1 MTLWQVRVIG
11 EIIFKNAY
19 DWLTTTS
26 TSSLNSSFDFC
37 WCRESDSVPERRGWS
52 CCQQSLL
59 RTLRDFPSLPGQTGT
74 GSWRAPPLPGQ
85 YSRGQ
90 TVEDLPHRPRVLQ
103 PDGGGGQVPGPGSR
117 PQVLPEWE
125 AAGARPPTWLC
136 SRLSGGE
143 LLSAGELCQTLST
156 VCTDQH
162 QPGLSAVIKWN
173 KLNVNPV
180 DIRFLHEKCDGNNTQ
195 YSNQDL
201 HIEHWMQFFSPG
213 NPWTFQYLVLFMRWP
228 KSSNSWLSVYFRL
241 STAHHTSPWV
251 NIKSLAGQ
259 HDVSCVLQLKDHV
272 DTY

>member
-1 MTLWQVRVIG
+1 ML
-11 EIIFKNAY
+11 F
-19 DWLTTTS
+19 
-26 TSSLNSSFDFC
+26 
-37 WCRESDSVPERRGWS
+37 RESEKVPAGRTSW
-52 CCQQSLL
+52 QQILL
-59 RTLRDFPSLPGQTGT
+59 RSLGDLPAIPGPAGPGQGRSSSLPGEH
-74 GSWRAPPLPGQ
+74 PG
-85 YSRGQ
+85 GQ

-125 AAGARPPTWLC
+125 AAGPRSPAWLC

-173 KLNVNPV
+173 KLNMNVNPV